1 MVGYLPSLCSWWG
14 RGWSRDEWGWNLRV
28 GGVHGGCGEGCLI
41 WEVTEYA
48 AYAA

>member
-28 GGVHGGCGEGCLI
+28 GGVMEA
-41 WEVTEYA
+41 VVRA
-48 AYAA
+48 V